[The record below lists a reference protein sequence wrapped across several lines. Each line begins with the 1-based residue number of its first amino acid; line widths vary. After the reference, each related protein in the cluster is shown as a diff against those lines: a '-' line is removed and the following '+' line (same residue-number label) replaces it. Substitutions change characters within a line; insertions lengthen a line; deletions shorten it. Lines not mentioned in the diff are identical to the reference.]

1 MADTILFD
9 KLAYLDRLKRA
20 GIEDNQ
26 ARAHAEAMED
36 ALRESV
42 ATKVDIAGLGTT
54 IQSEVARLE
63 SKISRLENTVQSEVT
78 RLETKIQSEVTR
90 LETKI
95 DSDTTRLE
103 NLIRSEVTRLENKI
117 DSVETKIDLAV
128 RDMTIRMGA
137 IAVALF
143 AALASIKFFG

>member
-1 MADTILFD
+1 MILFD
-9 KLAYLDRLKRA
+9 RLAYIDRLRRA

-42 ATKVDIAGLGTT
+42 ATKADI
-54 IQSEVARLE
+54 ARLE
-63 SKISRLENTVQSEVT
+63 NMIHSEITRLETTTHAEITRLETTTHAEITRLENVIHSEVT
-78 RLETKIQSEVTR
+78 RL
-90 LETKI
+90 
-95 DSDTTRLE
+95 
-103 NLIRSEVTRLENKI
+103 
-117 DSVETKIDLAV
+117 ETKIDLAV

>member
-1 MADTILFD
+1 MADMILFD
-9 KLAYLDRLKRA
+9 KLAFIDRLKRA

-42 ATKVDIAGLGTT
+42 ATKADI
-54 IQSEVARLE
+54 ARLE
-63 SKISRLENTVQSEVT
+63 NMIHSEIVRLENM
-78 RLETKIQSEVTR
+78 
-90 LETKI
+90 
-95 DSDTTRLE
+95 
-103 NLIRSEVTRLENKI
+103 IRSESTRL
-117 DSVETKIDLAV
+117 ETKIDLAV
-128 RDMTIRMGA
+128 RDLTIRMGA